1 MYNKDSYSHYM
12 KTIKQLLADL
22 VAFPTTEDNPE
33 ARREAM
39 DYIEDIL
46 RKYLPHVQRYEWNGF
61 ESLYAAPT
69 KTKTPKVLLAAH
81 VDVVVG
87 QPEQFKLVA
96 KDGNLYGRG
105 VSDMKFAV
113 AGYLAMLNE
122 LDDVSKYDFGILI
135 TSDEE
140 IGGYNGVKKFV
151 DDGYLPQI
159 VVLPDGGGS
168 WTLEQAAK
176 GMIRP
181 YFTAR
186 GIPMHGSRTWEG
198 ESAIEKMMNFLR
210 QVQYDLF
217 PEQGPETNTFN
228 VGRIEGGNVFNQI
241 SDICTA
247 DVDIRP
253 VDNTEAKRI
262 LAKMDKIARDN
273 DVTYE
278 LLLNESAIQIN
289 LDDPLVKAFIA
300 SVEKVL
306 GRPIQTMRGL
316 AGSDARHWAPH
327 NIPTMVMY
335 PESGEHHGDHE
346 WLSEEALHHFK
357 DIVIDYLNAVALSPQ
372 TTPAKSLTSVQ

>member
-1 MYNKDSYSHYM
+1 M
-12 KTIKQLLADL
+12 KTIKQTLADL

-33 ARREAM
+33 ARRQAI
-39 DYIEDIL
+39 DYIEKSL
-46 RKYLPHVQRYEWNGF
+46 SNHLTYVKRYEWNGF
-61 ESLYAAPT
+61 ESLYAAPRAG
-69 KTKTPKVLLAAH
+69 KTPKVLLAAH
-81 VDVVVG
+81 IDVVTG
-87 QPEQFKLVA
+87 QPEQFKLTA

-113 AGYLAMLNE
+113 AAYLTLLDE
-122 LDDVSKYDFGILI
+122 LEDINAYDFGILI

-151 DDGYLPQI
+151 EGGLMPQ
-159 VVLPDGGGS
+159 VVILPDGGAN
-168 WTLEQAAK
+168 WTLEQSAK

-210 QVQYDLF
+210 QVQYDVF
-217 PEQGPETNTFN
+217 PEQGPETSTFN

-253 VDNTEAKRI
+253 LNSAEAERI
-262 LAKMDKIARDN
+262 LAKIDRIARDN

-278 LLLNESAIQIN
+278 LLLNESAMEID
-289 LDDPLVKAFIA
+289 LGDPLVKTFIA
-300 SVEKVL
+300 STEKVL
-306 GRPIQTMRGL
+306 GRPIKTMRSY
-316 AGSDARHWAPH
+316 AGSDARHWAPY
-327 NIPTMVMY
+327 NIPTLVMY

-346 WLSEEALHHFK
+346 WLSEEALHQFK
-357 DIVIDYLNAVALSPQ
+357 SIVIDYLNVVALSSDP
-372 TTPAKSLTSVQ
+372 TPVKSLTSVQ